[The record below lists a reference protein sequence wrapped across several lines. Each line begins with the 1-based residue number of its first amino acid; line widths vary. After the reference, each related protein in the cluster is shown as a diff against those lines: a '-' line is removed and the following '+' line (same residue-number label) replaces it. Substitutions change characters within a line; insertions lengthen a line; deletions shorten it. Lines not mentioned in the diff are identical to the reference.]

1 MGMALLVW
9 VGGGLLKWVLYLFRS
24 KIGDPAPASIVTGV
38 FSPSFINF
46 VVHTLNSCAISRPP
60 SATMSTSRPKSAK
73 CSTQS

>member
-38 FSPSFINF
+38 FSPLFINF
-46 VVHTLNSCAISRPP
+46 VHTPNSCAISRPP
-60 SATMSTSRPKSAK
+60 PGTMSTLWPKSAK